1 MNNNIL
7 QFLKTNFEWVWSR
20 NMFLKSLSCCYMYI
34 QQFKYLKKKGG
45 GGGGAQMGL
54 FQNTMPSPLA
64 FFLLEFF
71 WVKKWNEILETWKW
85 SDCGGF

>member
-1 MNNNIL
+1 
-7 QFLKTNFEWVWSR
+7 
-20 NMFLKSLSCCYMYI
+20 MFLKSLSCCYMYI

-45 GGGGAQMGL
+45 GGGGGDMGL

-71 WVKKWNEILETWKW
+71 WVKK
-85 SDCGGF
+85 